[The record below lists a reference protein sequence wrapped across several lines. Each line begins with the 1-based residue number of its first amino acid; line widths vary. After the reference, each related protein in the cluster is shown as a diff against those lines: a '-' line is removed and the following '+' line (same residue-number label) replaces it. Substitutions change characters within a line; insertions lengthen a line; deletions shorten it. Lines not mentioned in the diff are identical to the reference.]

1 MILKTK
7 MLNKITIVKCQFI
20 LDIFLKRKTAV
31 VLQIYNVTK
40 VPIFALCFS
49 FNILRS
55 LEEGTGFLSEL
66 SSTYQFDSIGT
77 FTGALNPFGQPT
89 ITIQA

>member
-1 MILKTK
+1 MKNSSIFLNSSILATVYNDFETK
-7 MLNKITIVKCQFI
+7 MLNKITFFKCQFI

-49 FNILRS
+49 FNIFWL
-55 LEEGTGFLSEL
+55 LEEGTLF
-66 SSTYQFDSIGT
+66 F
-77 FTGALNPFGQPT
+77 
-89 ITIQA
+89 

>member
-40 VPIFALCFS
+40 VPIFALFFS
-49 FNILRS
+49 INILRS
-55 LEEGTGFLSEL
+55 LEEGAGF
-66 SSTYQFDSIGT
+66 F
-77 FTGALNPFGQPT
+77 
-89 ITIQA
+89 